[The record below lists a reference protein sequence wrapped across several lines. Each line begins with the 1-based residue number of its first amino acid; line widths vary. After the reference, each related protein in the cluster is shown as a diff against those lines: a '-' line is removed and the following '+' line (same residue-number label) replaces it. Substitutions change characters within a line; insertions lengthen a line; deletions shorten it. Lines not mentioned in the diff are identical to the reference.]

1 MVWALETMAHK
12 GSNVLLLAAIELH
25 PCRPCGMANDYLF
38 SVPALMCNGMI
49 TASNYTCQY
58 VINNCTQ
65 QIEEQVRFKSCMT
78 LPIVHLE
85 ISEAM

>member
-1 MVWALETMAHK
+1 MVWALDTMAHN

-25 PCRPCGMANDYLF
+25 PCGMANDYLF
-38 SVPALMCNGMI
+38 SVPALMRNGMI